1 MNAFVA
7 IDLPAMLAALLALV
21 ACGTLGNWL
30 VLRKETMTGDAIA
43 HAVLP
48 GLVAGYLI
56 AGTHSAPAMF
66 AGAAAAGVAAILLA
80 GWVRRR
86 TRLEPG
92 AALGTVFTA
101 FFAIGVTLLETGGAR
116 QVDLD
121 PGCVLFGALETVFV
135 VPPEGSHGLEG
146 WLRGLPRE
154 VWTLAAA
161 AAVAVAFH
169 AAFAKELALLAFDRE
184 HARTTGGAP
193 RWLEGATLCVTSM
206 AIVASFEAVGSILVI
221 ALIACPSL
229 IAAPHARG
237 IGARLGIGLAAGALL
252 AAAGYLL
259 AAHAPAVFG
268 TAHALNA
275 AGMIATLLAA
285 AVPCSFGVRALLSR
299 RPA

>member
-146 WLRGLPRE
+146 WLRGLPD
-154 VWTLAAA
+154 A
-161 AAVAVAFH
+161 
-169 AAFAKELALLAFDRE
+169 
-184 HARTTGGAP
+184 
-193 RWLEGATLCVTSM
+193 
-206 AIVASFEAVGSILVI
+206 
-221 ALIACPSL
+221 
-229 IAAPHARG
+229 
-237 IGARLGIGLAAGALL
+237 
-252 AAAGYLL
+252 
-259 AAHAPAVFG
+259 
-268 TAHALNA
+268 
-275 AGMIATLLAA
+275 
-285 AVPCSFGVRALLSR
+285 LSR
-299 RPA
+299 DLRPEWSRLRELGEEEFRLDAIDRLIRLEILRGSRGA